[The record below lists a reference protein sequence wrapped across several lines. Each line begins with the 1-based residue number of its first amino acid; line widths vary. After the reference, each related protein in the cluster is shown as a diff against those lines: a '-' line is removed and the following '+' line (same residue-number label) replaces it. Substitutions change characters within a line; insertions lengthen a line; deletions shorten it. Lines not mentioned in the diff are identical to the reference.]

1 MHYKESG
8 GIDLQQQK
16 EEKMAESSYNS
27 KGEQMAWDDR
37 EIIAQFLC
45 RDEAAIKNTVD
56 KYERY
61 CSSIAYRILG
71 NGEDVR
77 ECLNDTWMK
86 LWESIPPTVP
96 EILSAYVGKITRNL
110 AINRYDHLHAGKRCG
125 DSVDQPLEELKECA
139 SLAHDN
145 VRENGPEGSGGSNQP
160 VSGRTSVKK
169 TTDLCPKVFLSG

>member
-1 MHYKESG
+1 M
-8 GIDLQQQK
+8 
-16 EEKMAESSYNS
+16 
-27 KGEQMAWDDR
+27 
-37 EIIAQFLC
+37 
-45 RDEAAIKNTVD
+45 D

-61 CSSIAYRILG
+61 CGSIAYRILG

-77 ECLNDTWMK
+77 ECLNDTWLK

-110 AINRYDHLHAGKRCG
+110 AINRYNHLHAGKRCG

-145 VRENGPEGSGGSNQP
+145 VREEMDRKDLEEAINRYLDGLPSKKRQIFVRRYFYLDEIYQIAEHFHMTESAVKVGLHRMRKSLKIHLQKEGYHI
-160 VSGRTSVKK
+160 
-169 TTDLCPKVFLSG
+169 